1 MRSITLKST
10 GVGRYDDVSPF
21 IITDREF
28 ALKIA
33 LPGFNGEF
41 YLVYENVGERVKRL
55 IPGNGEIAL
64 TGLVA
69 GEFKAEVKHYLK
81 GKIIKTYKVE
91 PLLLKEVDGSLAAET
106 EIVELRRLYAEF
118 KEELSAERVRTEGL
132 YSALT
137 EEHKRADG
145 LTERLEAAERTVAG
159 LVKFAKDDYKNNVYL
174 GGGSAEEFNE
184 KYGFAE
190 SEPKGENENDE

>member
-1 MRSITLKST
+1 MRTITLKST

-28 ALKIA
+28 VLKIA

-55 IPGNGEIAL
+55 IPGNGEL
-64 TGLVA
+64 TLKGLVA

-81 GKIIKTYKVE
+81 GEIIKTYKVE
-91 PLLLKEVDGSLAAET
+91 PLLLKEVDGSLAAEP
-106 EIVELRRLYAEF
+106 EIADLRRITD
-118 KEELSAERVRTEGL
+118 ELVKALAAERERTEGL

-137 EEHKRADG
+137 EEHKRADR
-145 LTERLEAAERTVAG
+145 LAQRLEAMERAVAG

-174 GGGSAEEFNE
+174 GGGTEKDFEN
-184 KYGFAE
+184 KYGINLNE
-190 SEPKGENENDE
+190 GENENDE